1 MMKNILLVTSGIFH
15 PPMSAR
21 KVLHET
27 LAELDGFEFQ
37 HIRSMEKLPGDID
50 GFSAIVIYLFHQKI
64 SKSALDS
71 LDNFVSNGGGLLGVH
86 TATAAYKNDLHYF
99 EILGGQFI
107 GHGPIAPFEVKP
119 VPESEIFAGIPS
131 FTVKDELYVHE
142 LQPGI
147 TPHFTATHE
156 GQEVPIVWTYHYGQG
171 RVCYA
176 VPGHRTETMRDEV
189 YQRVLKRGLV
199 WVCKVDR

>member
-15 PPMSAR
+15 PPISAR

>member
-1 MMKNILLVTSGIFH
+1 MKNILLVTSGIFH

>member
-1 MMKNILLVTSGIFH
+1 MKNILLVTSGIFH
-15 PPMSAR
+15 PPISAR

-64 SKSALDS
+64 SKIALDS

-147 TPHFTATHE
+147 TPHFTATNE